1 MNIVESDLLEVVEIA
16 RVVSQKAGVPLD
28 AEIISAQYNSHM
40 RKQRKTYEYEMCELQ
55 VLLDELIRGK
65 KLDGCVTRLSGVI
78 AKVIV
83 L

>member
-1 MNIVESDLLEVVEIA
+1 MSLRESDLLKVISSA
-16 RVVSQKAGVPLD
+16 RDVSQRAGVSLD
-28 AEIISAQYNSHM
+28 AEIISAQYNAYM
-40 RKQRKTYEYEMCELQ
+40 ANQGREYEYEMRDLQ
-55 VLLDELIRGK
+55 VRLDELIREG